1 MDEGERARR
10 LVQKLRAHQD
20 SGEFAQMIALKDEA
34 IQLSAALAHITTP
47 GHPEPRMTA
56 LLPPFYTI
64 LWLGRMSIWECLQSK
79 LTCTQDASKRRR
91 DMAT

>member
-47 GHPEPRMTA
+47 GHPEDDC
-56 LLPPFYTI
+56 
-64 LWLGRMSIWECLQSK
+64 SV
-79 LTCTQDASKRRR
+79 
-91 DMAT
+91 ATVLHNSLAGAYEHMGMFAE

>member
-47 GHPEPRMTA
+47 GNPRMTA